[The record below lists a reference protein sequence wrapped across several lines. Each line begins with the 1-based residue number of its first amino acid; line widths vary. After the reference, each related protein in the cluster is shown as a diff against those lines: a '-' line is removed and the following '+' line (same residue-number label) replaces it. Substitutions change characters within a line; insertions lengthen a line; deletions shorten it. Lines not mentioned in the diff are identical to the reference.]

1 MEECL
6 FCRIVKGEIP
16 SEKIYEDEKVYA
28 FSDVDPKA
36 PVHVLIVPKEHMA
49 DVTDP
54 RAVALAGSLFSAVQA
69 IAKQLGLEE
78 NGFRCVINGIGPG
91 SRYIDFYD
99 RFDALVNGRIVH
111 IDHVLPFF
119 AVRFFY
125 CVFQIAH
132 RIFQRNDI
140 RQFEESRLHDHID
153 TTA

>member
-78 NGFRCVINGIGPG
+78 NGFRCVINTGTQGGQTVGHLHMHLLAGQRPRVAARLMVRNRPTAGQRKVNI
-91 SRYIDFYD
+91 R
-99 RFDALVNGRIVH
+99 DARNKKTENCFH
-111 IDHVLPFF
+111 ENSM
-119 AVRFFY
+119 
-125 CVFQIAH
+125 
-132 RIFQRNDI
+132 QRGW
-140 RQFEESRLHDHID
+140 L
-153 TTA
+153 

>member
-54 RAVALAGSLFSAVQA
+54 RAVRWRAVCCPLCRQS
-69 IAKQLGLEE
+69 QSNLG
-78 NGFRCVINGIGPG
+78 
-91 SRYIDFYD
+91 
-99 RFDALVNGRIVH
+99 
-111 IDHVLPFF
+111 
-119 AVRFFY
+119 
-125 CVFQIAH
+125 
-132 RIFQRNDI
+132 
-140 RQFEESRLHDHID
+140 
-153 TTA
+153 

>member
-16 SEKIYEDEKVYA
+16 SEKIYEDGKVYA

-69 IAKQLGLEE
+69 SAKQLGLEE
-78 NGFRCVINGIGPG
+78 NGFRCVINTGTQGGQTVGHLHMHLLAGRDLAWPPG
-91 SRYIDFYD
+91 
-99 RFDALVNGRIVH
+99 
-111 IDHVLPFF
+111 
-119 AVRFFY
+119 
-125 CVFQIAH
+125 
-132 RIFQRNDI
+132 
-140 RQFEESRLHDHID
+140 
-153 TTA
+153 

>member
-54 RAVALAGSLFSAVQA
+54 RAVALV
-69 IAKQLGLEE
+69 
-78 NGFRCVINGIGPG
+78 FRCAGNRKATWVRGKWFPLRYQYGYTGRADCGP
-91 SRYIDFYD
+91 SAY
-99 RFDALVNGRIVH
+99 ASVGRPRPRVAAR
-111 IDHVLPFF
+111 LM
-119 AVRFFY
+119 VRN
-125 CVFQIAH
+125 
-132 RIFQRNDI
+132 RP
-140 RQFEESRLHDHID
+140 
-153 TTA
+153 TAGREK